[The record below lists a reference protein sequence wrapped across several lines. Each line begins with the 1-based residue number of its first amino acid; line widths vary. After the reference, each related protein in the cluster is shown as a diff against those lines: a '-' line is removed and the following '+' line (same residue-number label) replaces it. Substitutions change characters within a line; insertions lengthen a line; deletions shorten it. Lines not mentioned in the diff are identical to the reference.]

1 MSRKSLRTLPL
12 VALAAALSGC
22 RMTVL
27 NPSGDV
33 AAQQRDLI
41 IASTVLM
48 LIIIVPVIML
58 TLLFARR
65 YRASNTSAKYDPEW
79 SHSTT
84 LEVVIWA
91 APLTIIVALG
101 ALTWV
106 STHLLD
112 PYRPLARIDAA
123 RPVQDDVRPLEV
135 DVVALDWKWLFIYP
149 ELGIATVNEMAAP
162 VDVPISFR
170 ITASSVMNSF
180 SVPALAGQIYA
191 MPGMVT
197 PLHAVINQPGQYE
210 GFSAN
215 YSGAGFSDMRF
226 KFLGLGHTD
235 FNRWVAEAKAA
246 GGALGRQ
253 EYLALARPSIRGPVR
268 RFGTVDPALYDAI
281 AGRCVEPG
289 TICVGEMMRID
300 AQGGRGMASSPN
312 VVADPTR
319 QGGVARP
326 DGGGLAHGGAAPA
339 AASSSSSET
348 AE

>member
-1 MSRKSLRTLPL
+1 
-12 VALAAALSGC
+12 
-22 RMTVL
+22 
-27 NPSGDV
+27 
-33 AAQQRDLI
+33 
-41 IASTVLM
+41 
-48 LIIIVPVIML
+48 
-58 TLLFARR
+58 
-65 YRASNTSAKYDPEW
+65 
-79 SHSTT
+79 
-84 LEVVIWA
+84 
-91 APLTIIVALG
+91 
-101 ALTWV
+101 
-106 STHLLD
+106 
-112 PYRPLARIDAA
+112 
-123 RPVQDDVRPLEV
+123 VQDDVRPLEV

-235 FNRWVAEAKAA
+235 FKRWVAEAKAA

-253 EYLALARPSIRGPVR
+253 EYLALARPSIRGSVR

-326 DGGGLAHGGAAPA
+326 DGDGHAHGGAAPA